1 MNYFTKHKNI
11 FARRLYVRVLFLI
24 EMLIQKLMYILTV
37 WIEKKNGIFYFVEKN
52 MFAKVS
58 QKITLVYFKNT

>member
-1 MNYFTKHKNI
+1 
-11 FARRLYVRVLFLI
+11 
-24 EMLIQKLMYILTV
+24 MYILTV
-37 WIEKKNGIFYFVEKN
+37 WIEKKNGIFYFVGKN